1 MPRHE
6 PPTLAAQPALGG
18 LLLWSG
24 CCLLAVYAVNV
35 LRAALP
41 PALLQP
47 AWVLQVLTSLRE
59 GAVIPLVG
67 LVLLLLAE
75 TFAPD
80 DRRIAATVR
89 WARRL
94 AALLAV
100 LFVLML
106 PLQVVAGF
114 NLTGREQQQQQRL
127 LDRARALARGIAEAR
142 DEEAMRRAISRLP
155 GAPPIGEGRFS
166 QPLEDVRR
174 GLLLQLNPQVKR
186 IEETIAQLRL
196 QSAAGQVNG
205 WIGDGATAVIFAVAF
220 AAIGQLEPARP
231 TLLQVLGN
239 LIRSPWPGGALGST
253 LRQWLAALRSGSPAD
268 AAASSAWLESLRG
281 SQNPRAARPPRRKPR
296 NPWTDRR

>member
-1 MPRHE
+1 MPRYE
-6 PPTLAAQPALGG
+6 PPPLQAQPALGR

-24 CCLLAVYAVNV
+24 CCLLGVYAVNV

-47 AWVLQVLTSLRE
+47 AWVLQLLSSLRE

-67 LVLLLLAE
+67 LVVLLLAE

-100 LFVLML
+100 LFVLMV
-106 PLQVVAGF
+106 PLQVSAGF
-114 NLTGREQQQQQRL
+114 NLTSRDQQQQQRL

-166 QPLEDVRR
+166 QPLEQVRQA
-174 GLLLQLNPQVKR
+174 LLLQLNPQVKR

-205 WIGDGATAVIFAVAF
+205 WIGDGATALVFALAF

-231 TLLQVLGN
+231 TLLQHLGN
-239 LIRSPWPGGALGST
+239 LLRFSGRGGGEG
-253 LRQWLAALRSGSPAD
+253 LRPR
-268 AAASSAWLESLRG
+268 AWLLRLGRGASAKETDSLDWLETVQG
-281 SQNPRAARPPRRKPR
+281 KKGGPKPPRPPRAPR